1 MDLRW
6 TTVDSVLVLQKHVLT
21 GTTVDENNDIVL
33 VYEWQTV
40 PTV

>member
-6 TTVDSVLVLQKHVLT
+6 ITIDSVLVLQKYVYT
-21 GTTVDENNDIVL
+21 ETIL
-33 VYEWQTV
+33 VGEELVPQYEWQTV

>member
-6 TTVDSVLVLQKHVLT
+6 ITFENVLVLQKYVYT
-21 GTTVDENNDIVL
+21 GTIL
-33 VYEWQTV
+33 VGEELVPQYEWQTV

>member
-6 TTVDSVLVLQKHVLT
+6 TTIDSVLVLQKYVLT
-21 GTTVDENNDIVL
+21 GSTVDENNDIVL